1 MANVN
6 PIPDGYPR
14 VIPYLSVDGADAAIA
29 FYTRV
34 LGATERMRM
43 DAPGGKIGHAELA
56 IGDSIVMLAD
66 AFPEMGGTTPLA
78 LGGKP
83 VSVMVYVADVDDV
96 FLLAVAAG
104 ATADRPVEDQFYG
117 DRAGQFTDPFGHKW
131 LVATH
136 IEDVPA
142 DEMARRAAVAMQG

>member
-1 MANVN
+1 MVRVEGGTVFAASGPTGDELEVSDGHVN

-66 AFPEMGGTTPLA
+66 AFPEM
-78 LGGKP
+78 
-83 VSVMVYVADVDDV
+83 
-96 FLLAVAAG
+96 AA
-104 ATADRPVEDQFYG
+104 P
-117 DRAGQFTDPFGHKW
+117 
-131 LVATH
+131 
-136 IEDVPA
+136 
-142 DEMARRAAVAMQG
+142 RRWHSEAHRCR